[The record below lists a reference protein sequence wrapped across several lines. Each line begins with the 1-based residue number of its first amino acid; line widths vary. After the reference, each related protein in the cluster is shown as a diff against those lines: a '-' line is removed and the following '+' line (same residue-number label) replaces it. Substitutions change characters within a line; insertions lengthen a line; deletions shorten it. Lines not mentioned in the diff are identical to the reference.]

1 VRSWTTAFTTATFTC
16 TYLSEASTLYCNVIG
31 MLNLK
36 APSTIRQEKIRY
48 WNEC

>member
-1 VRSWTTAFTTATFTC
+1 MDNRFHHRDIYV

-36 APSTIRQEKIRY
+36 APSTIRQEKIQY